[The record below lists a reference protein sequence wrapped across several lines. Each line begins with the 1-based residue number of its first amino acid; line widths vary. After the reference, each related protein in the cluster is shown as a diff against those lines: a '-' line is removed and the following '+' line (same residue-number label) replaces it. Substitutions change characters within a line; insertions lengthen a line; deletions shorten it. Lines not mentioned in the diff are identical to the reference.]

1 MKRRR
6 FLQQAGLA
14 AVGVPALAGAQAA
27 EVAGGEN
34 RVLLTSAH
42 SRLAQVLAAGLGDKY
57 RVSLT
62 SPAAIGPTPL
72 PFTESRLDYG
82 EATRSLVRGLA
93 AIVHVAWPL
102 PEASMVER
110 IDGGTRSTYNLL
122 RAAVDEG
129 VQAVVYLSSLDML
142 TPYDTGFAVD
152 EDWQPRPTAE
162 GGALSAYLGEFTC
175 REFSRE
181 GKLRVTVLR
190 LGRVEPAEEAASR
203 PKDRPWVGESDVVQA
218 VSLALEAQLTT
229 SKRRLGPWSVFHIS
243 SGEQARF
250 PAARAKRV
258 LGYQS
263 HLKGVQP

>member
-57 RVSLT
+57 HVSLT
-62 SPAAIGPTPL
+62 SPVAIGPTDL
-72 PFTESRLDYG
+72 PFTESKLDYG

-93 AIVHVAWPL
+93 AIVHVAWPV

-110 IDGGTRSTYNLL
+110 IEGGTRSTYNLL

-142 TPYDTGFAVD
+142 TRYDTGFAVD
-152 EDWQPRPTAE
+152 EDWQPHPT
-162 GGALSAYLGEFTC
+162 
-175 REFSRE
+175 
-181 GKLRVTVLR
+181 
-190 LGRVEPAEEAASR
+190 
-203 PKDRPWVGESDVVQA
+203 
-218 VSLALEAQLTT
+218 
-229 SKRRLGPWSVFHIS
+229 S
-243 SGEQARF
+243 SGG
-250 PAARAKRV
+250 
-258 LGYQS
+258 LS
-263 HLKGVQP
+263 D